1 MECDY
6 WPVDTERMKR
16 EFEEGV
22 ARRRIEI
29 RTRLEKVEQLWQKS
43 EEARRRE
50 WEELEGRLMNAYEE
64 HRDFNDGLLRKMT
77 VMTQE
82 YISILHE
89 ERGAIRALQDE
100 AAEGRAQLRANTE
113 AVLKALDRL
122 PPPPAE

>member
-1 MECDY
+1 MDCDY
-6 WPVDTERMKR
+6 WPVDTERMRR

-22 ARRRIEI
+22 ARRQSEI
-29 RTRLEKVEQLWQKS
+29 RARLETVEERW
-43 EEARRRE
+43 EEGEQARQRE
-50 WEELEGRLMNAYEE
+50 WEELEGRLMNAYEKHE
-64 HRDFNDGLLRKMT
+64 HFNDGLLRKMT